1 MAQDDQLRWD
11 RQHAARYSDDRPSSF
26 LVEILSSGD
35 WPLSAGRALDV
46 ACGKGRNALYLAERG
61 FRVTGMDISAVA
73 LAEVRRRA
81 AGRALPVMVVQT
93 DLENAHLVEA
103 QYDLIVNFNYLQ
115 RSLIP
120 QLHSAL
126 KPGAHIIFDSYLIE
140 QKDIGHPKNPEYLLA
155 HNELLRLFAGT
166 RILYYREG
174 RISEAGVVAFRAR
187 LLAQRVA

>member
-1 MAQDDQLRWD
+1 MSHDDQLRWD
-11 RQHAARYSDDRPSSF
+11 RQHAAQHSDEKPSSF
-26 LVEILSSGD
+26 LVKTLSSGD

-61 FRVTGMDISAVA
+61 FQVTGIDISAVA
-73 LAEVRRRA
+73 LAEARRRA
-81 AGRALPVMVVQT
+81 LSRSLSVDFLQA
-93 DLENAHLVEA
+93 DLEAAPLAEA

-126 KPGAHIIFDSYLIE
+126 KPGAHIIFDTYLID
-140 QKDIGHPKNPEYLLA
+140 QKEIGHPKNAEYLLA
-155 HNELLRLFAGT
+155 HNELLRLFAGA

-174 RISEAGVVAFRAR
+174 RISEASAVAFRAR